1 MFLSCDRQYLVC
13 NFSGAQILTIIKYF
27 YFLKACKWKISW
39 ASLIEKSIL
48 WVINLNMDGRSF
60 GKADIKE
67 SIKKRG
73 YAFVT

>member
-1 MFLSCDRQYLVC
+1 MFLSCDRQYLIC

-27 YFLKACKWKISW
+27 YFLKACNWKISW
-39 ASLIEKSIL
+39 ASLIEKNIL
-48 WVINLNMDGRSF
+48 WVINLNMDGCSF

-67 SIKKRG
+67 SKKKRG